1 MRYLLRAFV
10 FLLWPSLGM
19 AQEAVFPVPAGIR
32 TDGVPPIPMS
42 IADGVAPY
50 GQFRQARFLGWHP
63 TERRILISTV
73 FSNVSQVHEVR
84 MPGGARTQLT
94 FFRDGVTGGASYDP
108 SGRYALIRK
117 DTSGG
122 GEAMQLFR
130 YDLDSGRITMLTNG
144 KARHGVPAWSHRRG
158 TIAYSSTKRNGKD
171 RDLYVMN
178 PLDPSSERILA
189 EVNGTWDA
197 LDWSPDG
204 KEVLALELIPGAIET
219 RLWRID
225 VESNQRTL
233 VTPKTGQPARW
244 AAAQFSGDGRSV
256 YALSDRDADVT
267 RLWKCTL
274 ASGECMPFTEEGVA
288 VEGYAASPAGG
299 LVAVIVDRGSRSE
312 LQLVDESTRR
322 QRPPVQLP
330 PGVMSLGF
338 TASAMLPATLAWHRS
353 GAALA
358 IEFVGARTFS
368 DVYAV
373 DAKSGRVER
382 WTASEMGGANSESLP
397 DAEIVEWKSF
407 DGRAISGVL
416 YRPAARFTGPRPVII
431 NVHGGPER
439 RERPRGLGR
448 SNYFR
453 NEMGIAIIYPNVR
466 GSSGYGTTFEH
477 LDDQRKR
484 EDAVKDIG
492 ALLDWIA
499 TKPDLDKTRVMI
511 TGSSYGGYITLAAA
525 IAYGDRIRCAL
536 EGFGL
541 SDFVAFLDGTD
552 PSRRR
557 DRLAEYGDPS
567 DPEMRAFLKSIS
579 PLTHAAKLKI
589 PLFIA
594 QGAKDTRVPPDQ
606 AESMVKA
613 VRANGTTVW
622 YVVYDAGHEE
632 LPGTSN
638 DFNQYAW
645 VLFAQKFLLN

>member
-1 MRYLLRAFV
+1 MRYLLRALV
-10 FLLWPSLGM
+10 IVLLPLRAT
-19 AQEAVFPVPAGIR
+19 AQDPTFPVPDR
-32 TDGVPPIPMS
+32 VKVDGVPPIPMA
-42 IADGVAPY
+42 IADAVAPY
-50 GQFRQARFLGWHP
+50 GQFRQARLLAWHP
-63 TERRILISTV
+63 TERRMLISTV

-84 MPGGARTQLT
+84 FPGGARTQLT

-108 SGRYALIRK
+108 GGRYVLFRK

-122 GEAMQLFR
+122 GEAQQLFR
-130 YDLDSGRITMLTNG
+130 YDLDSGRITMLTGG

-158 TIAYSSTKRNGKD
+158 MVAYSSTKRNAKD
-171 RDLYVMN
+171 RDLYVMD
-178 PLDPSSERILA
+178 PLDPSTERIVA
-189 EVNGTWDA
+189 EVDGSWDA

-204 KEVLALELIPGAIET
+204 KELLAVQLIAGSNET
-219 RLWRID
+219 RLWRVD
-225 VESNQRTL
+225 VETTQRTL
-233 VTPKTGQPARW
+233 VTPASGTPSRW
-244 AAAQFSGDGRSV
+244 SAAQFSTDGQSV
-256 YALSDRDADVT
+256 FALTDRDADVQ
-267 RLWKCTL
+267 RVWRGDL
-274 ASGECMPFTEEGVA
+274 ASGAWTPFSDEGVA
-288 VEGYAASPAGG
+288 VESFSVSPSGG
-299 LVAVIVDRGSRSE
+299 LIAIVADRGSASE
-312 LQLVDESTRR
+312 LQLVDESSRR
-322 QRPPVQLP
+322 KRPAAQMP
-330 PGVMSLGF
+330 PGVISNV
-338 TASAMLPATLAWHRS
+338 AWHRS

-358 IEFVGARTFS
+358 VEFAGARTFS
-368 DVYAV
+368 DVYSV
-373 DAKSGRVER
+373 DVKSGRVER
-382 WTASEMGGANSESLP
+382 WTASEMGGASPEALP
-397 DAEIVEWKSF
+397 DAEIVQWKSF
-407 DGRAISGVL
+407 DGRMISGIL

-466 GSSGYGTTFEH
+466 GSSGYGSTFEH

-484 EDAVKDIG
+484 EDPVKDIG

-499 TKPDLDKTRVMI
+499 TQPGLDKTRVMI

-525 IAYGDRIRCAL
+525 IAYGDRIRCAF

-541 SDFVAFLDGTD
+541 SDFAAFLDGTD

-567 DPEMRAFLKSIS
+567 DPDMRAFLKSIS
-579 PLTHAAKLKI
+579 PLTHASKLRI
-589 PLFIA
+589 PLFIV

-622 YVVYDAGHEE
+622 YAVYDAGHEE
-632 LPGTSN
+632 LPGAAN

>member
-1 MRYLLRAFV
+1 MRLLRILAI
-10 FLLWPSLGM
+10 LLVPAWGT
-19 AQEAVFPVPAGIR
+19 AQEPTFAVPDRVKV
-32 TDGVPPIPMS
+32 DGVPPIPLS
-42 IADGVAPY
+42 IADAVAPY
-50 GQFRQARFLGWHP
+50 GQFRQARLLGWHP

-84 MPGGARTQLT
+84 SPGGARTQLT

-108 SGRYALIRK
+108 AGRYVLLRK

-130 YDLDSGRITMLTNG
+130 YDLDSGRLTRLTGG
-144 KARHGVPAWSHRRG
+144 KARHGVPAWSRRTG
-158 TIAYSSTKRNGKD
+158 TIAYSSTKRNGQD

-178 PLDPSSERILA
+178 PLDPSTERIIA
-189 EVNGTWDA
+189 EVEGTWDA
-197 LDWSPDG
+197 LDWSPDD
-204 KEVLALELIPGAIET
+204 KEVLAVQLIPGSTET

-225 VESNQRTL
+225 VASKGRTL
-233 VTPKTGQPARW
+233 VTPETGQPSRW
-244 AAAQFSGDGRSV
+244 SAAQFSADGRAV
-256 YALSDRDADVT
+256 FALSDREADFT
-267 RLWKCTL
+267 RVWKGDL
-274 ASGECMPFTEEGVA
+274 ASRTWTPFTETGLA
-288 VEGYAASPAGG
+288 VEAFSVSHTGG
-299 LVAVIVDRGSRSE
+299 LLAVVADRGSTSE
-312 LQLVDESTRR
+312 LLLVDESTRR
-322 QRPPVQLP
+322 RRPAVQLP
-330 PGVMSLGF
+330 PGVISGV
-338 TASAMLPATLAWHRS
+338 AWHRS
-353 GAALA
+353 GSAVA
-358 IEFVGARTFS
+358 IEFAGARTFS
-368 DVYAV
+368 DVYAIEV
-373 DAKSGRVER
+373 KSGRLER
-382 WTASEMGGANSESLP
+382 WTASEMGGASPDSLP
-397 DAEIVEWKSF
+397 DAEVVEWKSF
-407 DGRAISGVL
+407 DGRMISGIL
-416 YRPAARFTGPRPVII
+416 YRPAARFTGPRPVIV

-466 GSSGYGTTFEH
+466 GSSGYGSTFEH

-499 TKPDLDKTRVMI
+499 TRPDLDKSRVMM

-525 IAYGDRIRCAL
+525 IKYGDRIRCAL

-557 DRLAEYGDPS
+557 DRLAEYGDPA

-579 PLTHAAKLKI
+579 PLTHASKLKI
-589 PLFIA
+589 PLYVA

-606 AESMVKA
+606 AEAMVKA

-632 LPGTSN
+632 LPGTAN